1 MAKKSRRGKKRSK
14 KKRSIPAG
22 RSRQP
27 APATGPTAAATA
39 KETAAL
45 AEEKAAKLAEE
56 KTAKLAEEYRYVY
69 SDLKRIAILA
79 ATMLAALIVLS
90 FVIR

>member
-1 MAKKSRRGKKRSK
+1 MAKKSRRVKKHS

-27 APATGPTAAATA
+27 APVPSPTAAAMA

-45 AEEKAAKLAEE
+45 AGEKAVKLAEV

-69 SDLKRIAILA
+69 ADLKRIAILA
-79 ATMLAALIVLS
+79 GTMLAALIILS
-90 FVIR
+90 FVIG

>member
-1 MAKKSRRGKKRSK
+1 MAKKSRRVKKRS

-22 RSRQP
+22 KSRQP
-27 APATGPTAAATA
+27 APAPSPTVA

-45 AEEKAAKLAEE
+45 AEEKAVKLAEE

-69 SDLKRIAILA
+69 ADLKRIAILA
-79 ATMLAALIVLS
+79 GTMLAALIILS
-90 FVIR
+90 FVIG

>member
-1 MAKKSRRGKKRSK
+1 MAKKSRRAKRRAR

-22 RSRQP
+22 RPKQP
-27 APATGPTAAATA
+27 ALAPGPTVA
-39 KETAAL
+39 KEIEAL
-45 AEEKAAKLAEE
+45 AEENA
-56 KTAKLAEEYRYVY
+56 TRLAEEYRYVY

-79 ATMLAALIVLS
+79 GTMLAALIILS

>member
-1 MAKKSRRGKKRSK
+1 MAKKKRSAKKRSK

-27 APATGPTAAATA
+27 APAPSPTMA

-56 KTAKLAEEYRYVY
+56 YRYVY
-69 SDLKRIAILA
+69 ADLKRIAILA
-79 ATMLAALIVLS
+79 GAMLAALIVLS
-90 FVIR
+90 FVIG

>member
-1 MAKKSRRGKKRSK
+1 MAKKSRRAKKRSK

-22 RSRQP
+22 RPRQP
-27 APATGPTAAATA
+27 APASGPAVA
-39 KETAAL
+39 KEIEAR

-69 SDLKRIAILA
+69 ADLKRIAILA
-79 ATMLAALIVLS
+79 GAMLAALIILS
-90 FVIR
+90 FVIG